1 MRCGQEMAENLEVF
15 REVWSMH
22 LSATRNRIIRINLVV
37 TVASFALSICIV
49 PASFFGMN
57 LPHGLEARL
66 SITNTLRMLVRRGE
80 ARCPE
85 LKPAWHARSR
95 WAYAEAHES
104 ACWSWACSRSSRSG
118 DLLPVCVGS
127 RCSKVPWQPWP
138 TDHIAFCL

>member
-85 LKPAWHARSR
+85 LKPCL
-95 WAYAEAHES
+95 
-104 ACWSWACSRSSRSG
+104 ACTEPLGLC
-118 DLLPVCVGS
+118 
-127 RCSKVPWQPWP
+127 
-138 TDHIAFCL
+138 